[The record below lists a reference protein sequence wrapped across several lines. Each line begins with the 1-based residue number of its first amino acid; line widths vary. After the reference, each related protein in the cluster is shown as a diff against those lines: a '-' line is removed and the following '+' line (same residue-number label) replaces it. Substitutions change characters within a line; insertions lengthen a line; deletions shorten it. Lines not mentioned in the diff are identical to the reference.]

1 MDRNLALEFVRVTE
15 AAAIAA
21 AQWIGKG
28 DDKAADQAAV
38 DQMRNR
44 FNQIAFTGKV
54 VIGEGEK
61 DRAPMLFNG
70 EEVGAGNGPRMD
82 LAIDPLECTDSVAF
96 GRYNAIAVIAAGAEG
111 SLLAAPDVYMQKIA
125 VGKEAAGVID
135 IDAPV
140 QDNLRHIAK
149 ALGKD
154 VGEVTVIVLD
164 RPRHEQLIADI
175 RGAGA
180 RVRLITDGDVAG
192 AIAACTPG
200 NEIDVLM
207 GIGGSTEGVLAAVPI
222 KIMGGQLLGR
232 FAPKGKKQAER
243 LATFGHDA
251 KNVWA
256 AADLAKGDQLTFT
269 CTGVIEGPLLP
280 GVVFQKDRV
289 ITHSMV
295 LRGQS
300 GTLRYITTHHDAF
313 KK

>member
-21 AQWIGKG
+21 AKWIGKG

-38 DQMRNR
+38 DQMRSR
-44 FNQIAFTGKV
+44 FNQIAFTGTV

-61 DRAPMLFNG
+61 DKAPMLFNG
-70 EEVGAGNGPRMD
+70 EDVGAGNGPRMD

-135 IDAPV
+135 LDAPV
-140 QDNLRHIAK
+140 ADNLQKVAK

-164 RPRHEQLIADI
+164 RPRHEQLIQDI
-175 RGAGA
+175 RRAGA

-200 NEIDVLM
+200 NEIDALM

-232 FAPKGKKQAER
+232 FAPKGETQEQR
-243 LATFGHDA
+243 LTAFGHDA
-251 KNVWA
+251 TKVWA
-256 AADLAKGDQLTFT
+256 AADLAKGEQLTFT

-280 GVVFQKDRV
+280 GVLFQNDRV

>member
-15 AAAIAA
+15 AAAIGAA
-21 AQWIGKG
+21 AWIGRG
-28 DDKAADQAAV
+28 DKNAADQAAV
-38 DQMRNR
+38 DQMRSR

-61 DRAPMLFNG
+61 DKAPMLYNG

-82 LAIDPLECTDSVAF
+82 LAIDPLECTSSVAY

-125 VGKEAAGVID
+125 VGREAAGVVNL
-135 IDAPV
+135 DAPV
-140 QDNLRHIAK
+140 ADNLQAIAK

-164 RPRHEQLIADI
+164 RPRHAQLISDI

-207 GIGGSTEGVLAAVPI
+207 GIGGSTEGVLASVPI

-232 FAPKGKKQAER
+232 FAPKDAEQSAR
-243 LATFGHDA
+243 LAAFGHDA
-251 KNVWA
+251 KRVWSA
-256 AADLAKGDQLTFT
+256 AELAQGNQLTFT

-280 GVVFQKDRV
+280 GVVVQKDRI
-289 ITHSMV
+289 ITHSLV

-300 GTLRYITTHHDAF
+300 GTLRYVTTHHDAF
-313 KK
+313 TK

>member
-15 AAAIAA
+15 AAAMAA

-28 DDKAADQAAV
+28 DKIAADQAAV
-38 DQMRNR
+38 DQMRSR

-61 DRAPMLFNG
+61 DKAPMLFNG
-70 EEVGAGNGPRMD
+70 EAVGAGNGPRMD
-82 LAIDPLECTDSVAF
+82 LAIEPLECTDSVAF

-135 IDAPV
+135 LDAPV
-140 QDNLRHIAK
+140 ADNLQKIGK

-175 RGAGA
+175 RRAGA

-192 AIAACTPG
+192 AIAACTSG

-207 GIGGSTEGVLAAVPI
+207 GIGGSTEGVLASVPI
-222 KIMGGQLLGR
+222 KIMGGQILGR
-232 FAPKGKKQAER
+232 FAPKGEVQEKR

-251 KNVWA
+251 KKIWSVA
-256 AADLAKGDQLTFT
+256 ELAKGDHLTFT

-280 GVVFQKDRV
+280 GVVFQKDRI

-295 LRGQS
+295 LRGKS

-313 KK
+313 TK

>member
-15 AAAIAA
+15 AAAIGAA
-21 AQWIGKG
+21 GWIGRG
-28 DDKAADQAAV
+28 DKRAADKAAV
-38 DQMRNR
+38 DEMRSR
-44 FNQIAFTGKV
+44 FNQIAFSGKV

-61 DRAPMLFNG
+61 DKAPMLFNG

-82 LAIDPLECTDSVAF
+82 LAIDPLECTSSVAF
-96 GRYNAIAVIAAGAEG
+96 GRYNAISVIAAGAAG
-111 SLLAAPDVYMQKIA
+111 SLLAAPDVSMQKIA
-125 VGKEAAGVID
+125 VGKEAASVVD
-135 IDAPV
+135 LDASV
-140 QDNLRHIAK
+140 QDNLQKIAK

-175 RGAGA
+175 RRAGA

-192 AIAACTPG
+192 GIAACLPD
-200 NEIDVLM
+200 NEIDALM
-207 GIGGSTEGVLAAVPI
+207 GVGGSTEGVLASLPI
-222 KIMGGQLLGR
+222 KIMGGLLLGR
-232 FAPKGKKQAER
+232 FAPRNDEQKAR
-243 LATFGHDA
+243 LAQFGHDM
-251 KNVWA
+251 KKVWSA
-256 AADLAKGDQLTFT
+256 AELAQGDQLTFT

-280 GVVFQKDRV
+280 GVVFQKDRI

>member
-15 AAAIAA
+15 AAAIGAA
-21 AQWIGKG
+21 GWIGRG
-28 DDKAADQAAV
+28 DKRAADKAAV
-38 DQMRNR
+38 DEMRSR
-44 FNQIAFTGKV
+44 FNQIAFSGKV

-61 DRAPMLFNG
+61 DKAPMLFNG

-82 LAIDPLECTDSVAF
+82 LAIDPLECTSSVAF
-96 GRYNAIAVIAAGAEG
+96 GRYNAISVIAAGAAG
-111 SLLAAPDVYMQKIA
+111 SLLAAPDVSMQKIA
-125 VGKEAAGVID
+125 VGKEAASVVD
-135 IDAPV
+135 LDASV
-140 QDNLRHIAK
+140 QDNLQKIAK

-175 RGAGA
+175 RRAGA

-192 AIAACTPG
+192 GIAACLPD
-200 NEIDVLM
+200 NEIDALM
-207 GIGGSTEGVLAAVPI
+207 GVGGSTEGVLASVPI

-232 FAPKGKKQAER
+232 FAPRNDEQKAR
-243 LATFGHDA
+243 LAQFGHDM
-251 KNVWA
+251 KKVWSA
-256 AADLAKGDQLTFT
+256 AELAQGDQLTFT

-280 GVVFQKDRV
+280 GVVFQKDRI